1 MNTQITPHHKRKIH
15 YIDAAVQNRLLFSF
29 VLLEVLLIAAGM
41 IVLYLD
47 LKEVADENLFRIHLS
62 ANEPLSA
69 VLFREAIQ
77 ALAVLVALNVA
88 ALCLAQWLWSRYLD
102 SILCPFSGLLS
113 RTGDLDFTRDE
124 TCEQRHIVLAH
135 AVAWREIERAR
146 CQGIRAELSKLDENA
161 DYSST
166 NTLEHTREI
175 LKNLKAF
182 LPLYISDPRSRTD

>member
-47 LKEVADENLFRIHLS
+47 LKEVADENLFRIHLA

-77 ALAVLVALNVA
+77 ALAVLVTLNVA
-88 ALCLAQWLWSRYLD
+88 ALGLAQCLWSRYLD
-102 SILCPFSGLLS
+102 SILYPFSGLLS

-124 TCEQRHIVLAH
+124 ICEQRHTVLAH

-166 NTLEHTREI
+166 STLEHTREI
-175 LKNLKAF
+175 LKNLKVF
-182 LPLYISDPRSRTD
+182 LPLYISGPRSRTD